1 MRSRDERGRNT
12 AQLLADFGHD
22 LPTKPAAVSTPK
34 ERYLFH
40 SVARRGVRRP
50 GRGWSPAPAPVA
62 QYRMTSDQAGAY
74 WPFIANPPLPP
85 TGAQI
90 GIDEFSGGSFY
101 ADPLGWVLDD
111 NVPVTNPNVF
121 TFGKPGGGKST
132 NTKNFATLMMDFGY
146 KVFVLGDPKDEYEQ
160 LCRTFGVD
168 PFVVGPGMSARIN
181 PLDFGPLGARWDTLD
196 RVETKRR
203 AGIIFRRWLTLIR
216 GLVGSQFVGDLRV
229 PFGPSDSRV
238 VEIALALLTGYS
250 EGHHTLKET
259 TLPELWH
266 LLSNPTEHLVAEC
279 RYASERQFLDE
290 TRLLRDALGQLVTGA
305 IAGLFDAPTT
315 IGVDWDAPIQ
325 SFSLSR
331 LEPLGDEAM
340 GVALTCLSSWGRG
353 MREMKT
359 PGDLRINIRDEMWKQ
374 MRLGLEAVK
383 SLDADMRFSRR
394 DGEIQFVVG
403 HKPGDMLTVGES
415 TSAATAIAKE
425 LLNLADVKILHGQDP
440 RVAHELA
447 ELLELGPIAE
457 HLMSNWATQRKGRA
471 LWCVGKQLYK
481 VQTILHPAA
490 AAFTYTNQAIDSAR

>member
-1 MRSRDERGRNT
+1 MRTPPRGRST

-22 LPTKPAAVSTPK
+22 LPTKPEPERPGK
-34 ERYLFH
+34 EPYLFH
-40 SVARRGVRRP
+40 ASPRHGWRRP
-50 GRGWSPAPAPVA
+50 GRGWNPARTPVV
-62 QYRMTSDQAGAY
+62 QYRMTSDQAAAW

-90 GIDEFSGGSFY
+90 GIDELSGGSFY

-111 NVPVTNPNVF
+111 TVPVTNPNVI

-146 KVFVLGDPKDEYEQ
+146 KVFVLGDPKDEYEP
-160 LCRTFGVD
+160 LCRAFGVQ
-168 PFVVGPGMSARIN
+168 PFAVGPGMSARIN
-181 PLDFGPLGARWDTLD
+181 PLDFGPLGDGWDTLD
-196 RVETKRR
+196 RVEAQRR

-216 GLVGSQFVGDLRV
+216 GLVGSQFVGEQRV
-229 PFGPSDSRV
+229 PFGPTDARV
-238 VEIALALLTGYS
+238 VEAALAQLTGYLD
-250 EGHHTLKET
+250 GHHTLHVT
-259 TLPELWH
+259 TIPALWQ
-266 LLSNPTEHLVAEC
+266 LLANPTDQLVTEC
-279 RYASERQFLDE
+279 RYASTRQFLDE

-305 IAGLFDAPTT
+305 LAGLFDAPTT
-315 IGVDWDAPIQ
+315 IAVDWTAPIQ

-340 GVALTCLSSWGRG
+340 GIALTCLSSWGRA
-353 MREMKT
+353 MREIKA

-425 LLNLADVKILHGQDP
+425 LLNLADLKILHGQDP
-440 RVAHELA
+440 SVARELA
-447 ELLELGPIAE
+447 DLLELGPIAE
-457 HLMSNWATQRKGRA
+457 HLMADWATQRKGRA
-471 LWCVGKQLYK
+471 LWCVGKQIYK
-481 VQTILHPAA
+481 VQTVLHPAA
-490 AAFTYTNQAIDSAR
+490 AAFTYTNQAIDGAR

>member
-1 MRSRDERGRNT
+1 MRTPQGRST

-22 LPTKPAAVSTPK
+22 LPTKPVPDRPDR
-34 ERYLFH
+34 EPYLFH
-40 SVARRGVRRP
+40 PSPRHGERRP
-50 GRGWSPAPAPVA
+50 GRGWSSARTPVA
-62 QYRMTSDQAGAY
+62 QYRMTSDQAAAW

-90 GIDEFSGGSFY
+90 GIDELSGGSFY

-111 NVPVTNPNVF
+111 TVPVTNPNVI

-146 KVFVLGDPKDEYEQ
+146 KIFVLGDPKDEYEP
-160 LCRTFGVD
+160 LCRAFGVQ
-168 PFVVGPGMSARIN
+168 PFTVGPGMSARIN
-181 PLDFGPLGARWDTLD
+181 PLDFGPLGDGWDALD
-196 RVETKRR
+196 RVEAQRR

-216 GLVGSQFVGDLRV
+216 GLVGSQFVGEQRV
-229 PFGPSDSRV
+229 PFGPTDARV
-238 VEIALALLTGYS
+238 VEAALAQLTGYLD
-250 EGHHTLKET
+250 GHHTLHVT
-259 TLPELWH
+259 TLPTLWQ
-266 LLSNPTEHLVAEC
+266 LLANPSEQLVTEC
-279 RYASERQFLDE
+279 RYASTRQFLDE

-305 IAGLFDAPTT
+305 LAGLFDAPTT
-315 IGVDWDAPIQ
+315 IAVDWSAPIQ

-340 GVALTCLSSWGRG
+340 GIALTCLSSWGRA
-353 MREMKT
+353 MREIKA

-394 DGEIQFVVG
+394 DGEIQFVVA

-425 LLNLADVKILHGQDP
+425 LLNLADLKILHGQDP
-440 RVAHELA
+440 SVAHELA
-447 ELLELGPIAE
+447 DLLELGPIAE
-457 HLMSNWATQRKGRA
+457 HLMADWATQRKGRA

-481 VQTILHPAA
+481 VQTVLHPAA
-490 AAFTYTNQAIDSAR
+490 AAFTYTNQAIDGAR